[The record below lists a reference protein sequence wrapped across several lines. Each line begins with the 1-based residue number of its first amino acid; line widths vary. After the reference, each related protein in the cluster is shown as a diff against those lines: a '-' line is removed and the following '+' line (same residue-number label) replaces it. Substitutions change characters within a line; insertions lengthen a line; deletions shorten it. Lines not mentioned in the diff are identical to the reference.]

1 MKSGKWILFLALAA
15 VLVNDAQADS
25 YRCGR
30 KLVRSGDSISDLLR
44 ICGEPHF
51 KGKGNETVEIDGVP
65 RKASVQRWHYRK
77 NKRSLEHIVFIYRGK
92 IAAIEVGG
100 R

>member
-1 MKSGKWILFLALAA
+1 MKSGKWIVPLALAV
-15 VLVNDAQADS
+15 VLLSDAQADS

-30 KLVRSGDSISDLLR
+30 KLVRSGDSVSDLLR

-51 KGKGNETVEIDGVP
+51 KGRGNETIKIDGVP
-65 RKASVQRWHYRK
+65 RKASVKRWYYRK
-77 NKRSLEHIVFIYRGK
+77 NNRSLEHIVLIYRGK